1 MSKNYYII
9 PIFISHQGCPHQCVF
24 CNQDRIA
31 GVYDEVTAN
40 DVRLPEMSI
49 KPYVSYGAG
58 VQRRFKDDKYTAFG
72 QTMVHSGG
80 RNGVSLTF
88 GLRWRVGKE

>member
-31 GVYDEVTAN
+31 GKYEEVFAE
-40 DVRLPEMSI
+40 DVRNTIEEYLE
-49 KPYVSYGAG
+49 
-58 VQRRFKDDKYTAFG
+58 
-72 QTMVHSGG
+72 H
-80 RNGVSLTF
+80 N
-88 GLRWRVGKE
+88 

>member
-31 GVYDEVTAN
+31 GKYEEVFAS
-40 DVRLPEMSI
+40 DVRNTIEEYLPTFNKGATVE
-49 KPYVSYGAG
+49 VSFLEELLLQLMLLNKRSY
-58 VQRRFKDDKYTAFG
+58 
-72 QTMVHSGG
+72 
-80 RNGVSLTF
+80 
-88 GLRWRVGKE
+88 

>member
-31 GVYDEVTAN
+31 GKYEEVFAS
-40 DVRLPEMSI
+40 DVRNTIEELDS
-49 KPYVSYGAG
+49 
-58 VQRRFKDDKYTAFG
+58 F
-72 QTMVHSGG
+72 
-80 RNGVSLTF
+80 
-88 GLRWRVGKE
+88 

>member
-40 DVRLPEMSI
+40 DVREKI
-49 KPYVSYGAG
+49 NSY
-58 VQRRFKDDKYTAFG
+58 
-72 QTMVHSGG
+72 
-80 RNGVSLTF
+80 
-88 GLRWRVGKE
+88 LRTKV